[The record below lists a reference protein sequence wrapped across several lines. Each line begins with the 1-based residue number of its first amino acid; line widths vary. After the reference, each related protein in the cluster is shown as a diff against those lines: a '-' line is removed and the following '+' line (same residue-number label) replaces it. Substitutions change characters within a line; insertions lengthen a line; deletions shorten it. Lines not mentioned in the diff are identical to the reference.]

1 MRLIISG
8 LAAAVLLANLAAS
21 TGASAQDGRKYRN
34 ADRYDRYDRYNRYD
48 DREWRDWGFF
58 DLFPGY
64 QSRNPD
70 NFRPGSRDWWKAMD
84 YEGRGGHPKL

>member
-1 MRLIISG
+1 MRLIISA
-8 LAAAVLLANLAAS
+8 LAALGLLAGFGNAA
-21 TGASAQDGRKYRN
+21 GASPKKKYPDHDRTE
-34 ADRYDRYDRYNRYD
+34 RYDGDWRAYDN
-48 DREWRDWGFF
+48 WFF

-84 YEGRGGHPKL
+84 KEGRGGHPRL

>member
-8 LAAAVLLANLAAS
+8 LAALGLLAGLGSVA
-21 TGASAQDGRKYRN
+21 GASPKKKYPDY
-34 ADRYDRYDRYNRYD
+34 DRYDRYDREPGAYGH
-48 DREWRDWGFF
+48 WFF

-84 YEGRGGHPKL
+84 KEGRGGHPRL

>member
-1 MRLIISG
+1 MRRIVSA
-8 LAAAVLLANLAAS
+8 LAAAALLTGLAGVGA
-21 TGASAQDGRKYRN
+21 TASADERRKYRN
-34 ADRYDRYDRYNRYD
+34 YGKYERYDRYDRD
-48 DREWRDWGFF
+48 WRDSWFF

-84 YEGRGGHPKL
+84 LEGRGGHPKL